1 MSETAEGKGEWQR
14 ERKGE
19 GAVKKRKIEAIK
31 IQAKRVDNLKA
42 QRSSQTKTKSCPAN
56 AKKNKKIEPPPM

>member
-14 ERKGE
+14 EREGE
-19 GAVKKRKIEAIK
+19 GAVKKREIEAMK

-56 AKKNKKIEPPPM
+56 AKKRKIEPPPM

>member
-1 MSETAEGKGEWQR
+1 MAER
-14 ERKGE
+14 EREAE
-19 GAVKKRKIEAIK
+19 GAVKKREIEAIK

-56 AKKNKKIEPPPM
+56 AKKKEKLSPRQCRAKRELE